1 MFHFLGFIFII
12 IIAVLFIGLALI
24 GSFLRGIFGAGNRRT
39 GQKGYHTTTYN
50 SSNDSQQSNHSYQE
64 SETPHNNG
72 HPKRR
77 KKLFSKD
84 EGEYVDFEEVKDE

>member
-39 GQKGYHTTTYN
+39 GQKGYH
-50 SSNDSQQSNHSYQE
+50 
-64 SETPHNNG
+64 
-72 HPKRR
+72 
-77 KKLFSKD
+77 SKD